1 MKILITNHG
10 LIHRSGTELYV
21 RDLTAALIGRGH
33 TIYLYSPM
41 LGRIAEECRALGA
54 AVTDNICGFHSTP
67 DIIHGHHHHTVIAA
81 ALRFPT
87 TPIVYVCHG
96 VTPWQ
101 EKPLRLS
108 TIKKY
113 VAVSNLTRAHISET
127 TGVEIRDIELVSNF
141 VNVHKFKKKKS
152 IPRLP
157 KKALL
162 FGNHW
167 NVESSQYNSIKKACE
182 RFGISSVDSIGLE
195 SRKITA
201 RPEAELTNYD
211 IVFAVGRSAIEAMA
225 TGCGVILADLN
236 GIGGLVTSTN
246 FDSLRSMNF
255 GLEATRN
262 NLLTMDSVYKNLA
275 LYDREETENVARRV
289 RSELD
294 ENLAVS
300 RWESIYAAA
309 IKSPETDFAEV
320 TEGVVS
326 YIHQLNAQLEERYRL
341 RTIFF
346 HTLRKIASILPFTY
360 LWM

>member
-10 LIHRSGTELYV
+10 LVHRSGTELYV
-21 RDLTAALIGRGH
+21 RDLTAALIARGH
-33 TIYLYSPM
+33 TIYIYSPM

-54 AVTDNICGFHSTP
+54 AVTDNISELEPTP

-113 VAVSNLTRAHISET
+113 VAVSNLTRTRIAQT
-127 TGVEIRDIELVSNF
+127 TGIDIQEVELVSNF
-141 VNVHKFKKKKS
+141 VNLKKFKKKRS
-152 IPRLP
+152 TSHLP

-167 NVESSQYNSIKKACE
+167 NVESTQYNYIKKACE

-195 SRKITA
+195 SGKITA

-225 TGCGVILADLN
+225 TGCAVILADLN
-236 GIGGLVTSTN
+236 GIGGLVTSSN
-246 FDSLRSMNF
+246 FDSLLSMNF

-262 NLLTMDSVYKNLA
+262 NLLTVNSVYANLI
-275 LYDREETENVARRV
+275 LYNRKEAEKVATRV
-289 RSELD
+289 RLELD

-300 RWESIYAAA
+300 KWESIYASV
-309 IKSPETDFAEV
+309 IQSPETDFAGV
-320 TEGVVS
+320 TEGVVA
-326 YIHQLNAQLEERYRL
+326 YIDQLNTQLNERYRF
-341 RTIFF
+341 RTILF
-346 HTLRKIASILPFTY
+346 HTLKKLASVLPFIY
-360 LWM
+360 FWI

>member
-10 LIHRSGTELYV
+10 LVHRGGTELYV
-21 RDLTAALIGRGH
+21 RDLTAALISRGH

-41 LGRIAEECRALGA
+41 LGRIAEECRGLGASVTDDICELGA
-54 AVTDNICGFHSTP
+54 AP
-67 DIIHGHHHHTVIAA
+67 DVIHGHHHHTVIAA

-113 VAVSNLTRAHISET
+113 VAVSNLTRARISEIA
-127 TGVEIRDIELVSNF
+127 GIDIQDVELVSNF
-141 VNVHKFKKKKS
+141 VNVHKFKKRKS
-152 IPRLP
+152 ISHLP

-167 NVESSQYNSIKKACE
+167 EVGSNQYNRIRKACE
-182 RFGISSVDSIGLE
+182 RFGILSVDLIGLE
-195 SRKITA
+195 SKKVTS
-201 RPEAELTNYD
+201 RPEAELPNYD

-225 TGCGVILADLN
+225 IGCGVILADLN
-236 GIGGLVTSTN
+236 GIGGLVTSSN

-262 NLLTMDSVYKNLA
+262 NALTSESVYANLT
-275 LYDREETENVARRV
+275 LYNRAEAEKVATRV
-289 RSELD
+289 RIDLD
-294 ENLAVS
+294 ETLAIS
-300 RWESIYAAA
+300 RWEAIYADV
-309 IKSPETDFAEV
+309 IKSTEKGFAEV
-320 TEGVVS
+320 TGDVVS
-326 YIHQLNAQLEERYRL
+326 YIHQLNSQLNERYRF
-341 RTIFF
+341 RTILF
-346 HTLRKIASILPFTY
+346 HTLKKIASMLPFIH
-360 LWM
+360 LWT